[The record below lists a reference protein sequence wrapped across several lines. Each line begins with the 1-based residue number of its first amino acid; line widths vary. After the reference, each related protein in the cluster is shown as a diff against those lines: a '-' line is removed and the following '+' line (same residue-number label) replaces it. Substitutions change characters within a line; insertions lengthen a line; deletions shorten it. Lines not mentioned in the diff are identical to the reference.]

1 MDTSSD
7 STSGAKNFIG
17 HVLKFDEDTK
27 QELMNVAQYT
37 ALAIIPITIYNHLVK
52 SVIPE
57 LDETKGNIELLI
69 EVLGEML
76 FVLIGL
82 FLIHRLVTFM
92 NTYSG
97 KSYGTFN
104 IFNIIL
110 LYLVICQDQSSN
122 IGSKIKVLTNR
133 AKELWTGKPENNKE
147 TEKDKNKNP
156 IVMVAK
162 QQAPQTMPTHQ
173 TSRADYVNT
182 HSQMMPQMPSQQTH
196 TGGSG
201 SSNNMYQQPDA
212 QPFNEPMAANEGF
225 GGFTSF

>member
-7 STSGAKNFIG
+7 STNGAQNFIG

-37 ALAIIPITIYNHLVK
+37 ALAIIPITIYNHLVN

-82 FLIHRLVTFM
+82 FLIHRLVTFA

-104 IFNIIL
+104 IFTIIL

-122 IGSKIKVLTNR
+122 VGSKIKGLYNPLEKKSDKIKKLFEKEIFDQTCSCVLNPMFFAGHR
-133 AKELWTGKPENNKE
+133 KKHYAPKYQNMCGVCWKCKENLKFIAES
-147 TEKDKNKNP
+147 EKD
-156 IVMVAK
+156 
-162 QQAPQTMPTHQ
+162 Q
-173 TSRADYVNT
+173 
-182 HSQMMPQMPSQQTH
+182 
-196 TGGSG
+196 
-201 SSNNMYQQPDA
+201 SSL
-212 QPFNEPMAANEGF
+212 
-225 GGFTSF
+225 